1 MTFRKR
7 VNLPL
12 HNAGDFC
19 HAQIN
24 HRPKM
29 PDDHFHPEKLLA
41 GGPAAKVY
49 CGVETATGRK
59 VLLKALLHEDET
71 PNALD
76 RERLQ
81 LLAPM
86 LMQMRHPQI
95 AGLITM
101 VPTEDEFAL
110 IYDFMPGMNVRAFAN
125 ERQTSPADL
134 RALAVQL
141 MHALLAGEQ
150 LRQPHGDPK
159 PSNLIIADHPGGGL
173 FMQVQDWGLS
183 LARSI
188 HPTET
193 LWFRAPELHASN
205 TPTSQSDLFTA
216 AASLFCL
223 ATNSAPA
230 QGEDA
235 ADLIQQWQAFDAGPV
250 LAHLRPDLDPPL
262 RDWLTWLLR
271 PDPRQ
276 RPHSM
281 AQALEMLMPTLHSG
295 FIYMPQQAPQM
306 AAGTQTTP
314 LTSVA
319 HPNAPKPKPI
329 VPKATAEAAKAVA
342 PPQAS
347 APAKK
352 SSAARLF
359 IAVALNGIAIALLG
373 VLAWPVLREWDWQS
387 WLKRGD
393 VTAAT
398 AASSLPA
405 STTFAAPSKPEAA
418 GVKGRYI
425 RIELPGK
432 AALNLAVVQVFSEGA
447 NIALKGEASQSSTSA
462 GGAAAL
468 AIDGNTDGDM
478 PKTASVSHTDGRKTN
493 PWWKL
498 DLGQDMPIES
508 IVIWNRTDG
517 DFGERT
523 QNLTVKILTTHQR
536 VIWEKKGIAKPDPQV
551 KISVQE

>member
-1 MTFRKR
+1 
-7 VNLPL
+7 
-12 HNAGDFC
+12 
-19 HAQIN
+19 
-24 HRPKM
+24 M

-49 CGVETATGRK
+49 RGVETATGRK

-81 LLAPM
+81 LLAPA
-86 LMQMRHPQI
+86 LMQFRHPQI

-141 MHALLAGEQ
+141 MHALLVGEQ

-159 PSNLIIADHPGGGL
+159 PSNLIIADHPSGGL

-205 TPTSQSDLFTA
+205 QPTSQSDLFTA

-235 ADLIQQWQAFDAGPV
+235 DDLIQQWQAFDAGPV

-276 RPHSM
+276 RPHSV
-281 AQALEMLMPTLHSG
+281 AQALERLMPTLHSG

-329 VPKATAEAAKAVA
+329 VSKATAEAAKAAA

-352 SSAARLF
+352 SSAGRLF
-359 IAVALNGIAIALLG
+359 VALALNGIAIALLG
-373 VLAWPVLREWDWQS
+373 GLAWPLLREWDWQS

-393 VTAAT
+393 ATTVTAD
-398 AASSLPA
+398 SSLPA
-405 STTFAAPSKPEAA
+405 TTASAAPSKPEATR
-418 GVKGRYI
+418 VKGRYV

-432 AALNLAVVQVFSEGA
+432 AALNLAEVQVFSDGG
-447 NIALKGEASQSSTSA
+447 NLALKGEASQSSTST
-462 GGAAAL
+462 GGTAAL

-493 PWWKL
+493 PWWQL

-536 VIWEKKGIAKPDPQV
+536 VIWEEKGIAKPDPQV

>member
-1 MTFRKR
+1 
-7 VNLPL
+7 
-12 HNAGDFC
+12 
-19 HAQIN
+19 
-24 HRPKM
+24 M

-49 CGVETATGRK
+49 RGVETATGRK

-81 LLAPM
+81 LLAPA
-86 LMQMRHPQI
+86 LMQFRHPQI

-141 MHALLAGEQ
+141 MHALLVGEQ

-159 PSNLIIADHPGGGL
+159 PSNLIIADHPSGGL

-205 TPTSQSDLFTA
+205 QPTSQSDLFTA

-235 ADLIQQWQAFDAGPV
+235 DDLIQQWQAFDAGPV

-276 RPHSM
+276 RPHSV
-281 AQALEMLMPTLHSG
+281 AQALERLMPTLHSG

-329 VPKATAEAAKAVA
+329 VSKATAEAAKAAA

-352 SSAARLF
+352 SSAGRLF
-359 IAVALNGIAIALLG
+359 VALALNGIAIALLG
-373 VLAWPVLREWDWQS
+373 GLAWPLLREWDWQS

-393 VTAAT
+393 ATTA
-398 AASSLPA
+398 S
-405 STTFAAPSKPEAA
+405 AAPSQPEATR
-418 GVKGRYI
+418 VKGRYV

-432 AALNLAVVQVFSEGA
+432 AALNLAEVQVFSDGG
-447 NIALKGEASQSSTSA
+447 NLALKGEASQSSTST
-462 GGAAAL
+462 GGTAAL

-493 PWWKL
+493 PWWQL

-536 VIWEKKGIAKPDPQV
+536 VIWEEKGIAKPDPQV

>member
-1 MTFRKR
+1 LRKH

-12 HNAGDFC
+12 HNTRDFC
-19 HAQIN
+19 HAFLN

-29 PDDHFHPEKLLA
+29 PDDPFHPEKLLA
-41 GGPAAKVY
+41 GGPSAKVY
-49 CGVETATGRK
+49 RGVETATGRK

-71 PNALD
+71 PYALD

-81 LLAPM
+81 LLAPA
-86 LMQMRHPQI
+86 LMQVRHPQI

-101 VPTEDEFAL
+101 LPTEDEFAL
-110 IYDFMPGMNVRAFAN
+110 IYDFMPGMNVCAFAN
-125 ERQTSPADL
+125 ERRITPADL

-141 MHALLAGEQ
+141 MQALLVGEQ

-159 PSNLIIADHPGGGL
+159 PGNLIIADHPGGGL

-188 HPTET
+188 HPAET

-230 QGEDA
+230 QGEEA
-235 ADLIQQWQAFDAGPV
+235 ADLIQQWRAFDAGPV

-271 PDPRQ
+271 PDPHQ
-276 RPHSM
+276 RPQSV
-281 AQALEMLMPTLHSG
+281 AQALEMLIPTLHSG
-295 FIYMPQQAPQM
+295 FIYLPQQAPQM
-306 AAGTQTTP
+306 AAGAQTSP
-314 LTSVA
+314 LVSAA

-329 VPKATAEAAKAVA
+329 VSKAAAEAAKAAA
-342 PPQAS
+342 PPQAPP
-347 APAKK
+347 PAKK
-352 SSAARLF
+352 SSAGRIF
-359 IAVALNGIAIALLG
+359 IALTLNGIAIGLLG
-373 VLAWPVLREWDWQS
+373 VLAWPVMREWDWKS
-387 WLKRGD
+387 WLKHEEAST
-393 VTAAT
+393 TAA
-398 AASSLPA
+398 ASLPA
-405 STTFAAPSKPEAA
+405 DITLASPSKPEAA
-418 GVKGRYI
+418 GVKGRYV

-432 AALNLAVVQVFSEGA
+432 SALNLAEVQVFSEGA
-447 NIALKGEASQSSTSA
+447 NIAVKGQASQSSTSA
-462 GGAAAL
+462 GGDAAL

-478 PKTASVSHTDGRKTN
+478 PKTASVTHTDGRKTN
-493 PWWKL
+493 PWWQI

-508 IVIWNRTDG
+508 IVLWNRTDG
-517 DFGERT
+517 DFGEHT
-523 QNLTVKILTTHQR
+523 QNLTVKILTTHQS
-536 VIWEKKGIAKPDPQV
+536 VIWQKQGIAKPDPQV
-551 KISVQE
+551 QISVQE